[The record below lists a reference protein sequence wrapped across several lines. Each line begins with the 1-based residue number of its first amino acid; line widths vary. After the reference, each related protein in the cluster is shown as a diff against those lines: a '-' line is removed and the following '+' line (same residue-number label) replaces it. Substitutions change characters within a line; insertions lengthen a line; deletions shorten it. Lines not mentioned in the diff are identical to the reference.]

1 MSISEAPATSND
13 QGEPHASADSG
24 TPSESR
30 GGRAERGRRRQRP
43 KGPQAPA
50 QPPFRQPTRG
60 IGPVKAVS
68 EDQLESI
75 YAASLRVLA
84 ETGIDFLHPVA
95 QKMWVEA
102 GADLQGNRV
111 RFEAELIE
119 SLIAKAPSEF
129 TMHSRNETHNLHMG
143 GDSVAFT
150 AVASPPYVGDA
161 AGGRREGNKADFD
174 NLLRLSQSLNSV
186 HLLGG
191 YPVEPTDIH
200 ASVRHLH
207 ATRSMLTLTDKIPHT
222 YSLGSMRN
230 IDCLEMVRI
239 ARGIDAATLDTQAS
253 VHTIINA
260 SSPLRYDEPMLE
272 GILQF
277 SPRNQVVVITPFT
290 LAGAMAPVT
299 VAGALVQQ
307 NAEALAGI
315 AFTQLVNPGSPVVY
329 GGFTSNVD
337 MKSGSPAFGTPEFMK
352 AALVGGQLA
361 RRVGVPY
368 RSSNVC
374 AANAVDA
381 QAGYESSFSLMG
393 AILGGANL
401 VMHGAGWMEGGLRA
415 SYEKMILDADL
426 LQMVSVFLDPI
437 VVDDASLAVEA
448 IAEVGPGGHFF
459 GVQHTQDRFRDAFY
473 SPMISDWRNFESW
486 EEAGSPTS
494 EHHATRLVKEFLD
507 TYEQPPMDDAVL
519 AELDDFVARRV
530 AEGGVATD
538 F

>member
-1 MSISEAPATSND
+1 MSITETTAAA
-13 QGEPHASADSG
+13 GEPQ
-24 TPSESR
+24 P
-30 GGRAERGRRRQRP
+30 GRAERGRRRQRP
-43 KGPQAPA
+43 SGPRAPE
-50 QPPFRQPTRG
+50 QPPFRQPTRS
-60 IGPVKAVS
+60 IGPLKAVS
-68 EDQLESI
+68 EDHLESI
-75 YAASLRVLA
+75 FAASLRVL
-84 ETGIDFLHPVA
+84 EQTGIDFLHPQA
-95 QKMWVEA
+95 QRLWKEA
-102 GADLQGNRV
+102 GADLQGDRV
-111 RFEAELIE
+111 RFDAKLIE

-129 TMHSRNETHNLHMG
+129 TLHARNPEHNLRIG

-161 AGGRREGNKADFD
+161 AGGRREGNKVDFD
-174 NLLRLSQSLNSV
+174 NLLRLAQTLNAI
-186 HLLGG
+186 HLTGG
-191 YPVEPTDIH
+191 YPVEPTDVH

-207 ATRSMLTLTDKIPHT
+207 ATHSLLTLTDKVPHT
-222 YSLGSMRN
+222 YSLGAVRN

-239 ARGIDAATLDTQAS
+239 ARQVDEATLNAEPC

-277 SPRNQVVVITPFT
+277 SPRNQAVVITPFT

-315 AFTQLVNPGSPVVY
+315 AFTQLVKPGAPVVY

-374 AANAVDA
+374 AANAVDM
-381 QAGYESSFSLMG
+381 QAGYESTFSLMG

-415 SYEKMILDADL
+415 SFEKMVIDADL

-437 VVDDASLAVEA
+437 LVDDASLAVEA

-459 GVQHTQDRFRDAFY
+459 GVQHTQDRFRDAFF
-473 SPMISDWRNFESW
+473 SPMVSDWRNFESW
-486 EEAGSPTS
+486 QEDGSPTA
-494 EHHATRLVKEFLD
+494 EHHATRLVKELLD
-507 TYEQPPMDDAVL
+507 TYQEPTLDPAVL
-519 AELDDFVARRV
+519 AELDEFVARRV